1 MRAQIKKPKALLTA
15 TIIPLVLF
23 MSGCAVHKV
32 AGEVAGV
39 DVEASTKDGRHDGG
53 SKSSGGS
60 FCPPGQAK
68 KGAC

>member
-1 MRAQIKKPKALLTA
+1 MKQPKKLLVA
-15 TIIPLVLF
+15 TLVPLMLLV
-23 MSGCAVHKV
+23 SGCAVHKV

-39 DVEASTKDGRHDGG
+39 DVEASTKEGRHDGG